1 MADVRPF
8 RAVRYARPSAE
19 VTAPPYDVLDAAQRA
34 ELRARDPH
42 NVVWLTADTEEE
54 VAGRRFRTWL
64 DENVLVRDETPAV
77 WMLEQ
82 DVPGGDG
89 VTATRTGIAASLRTE
104 PYSTGVVLPHEQTHA
119 GTRARRLRLL
129 QAAQAQLEPLFFLYD
144 GPPPLAVPDREPD
157 LDLGGTRLWRLE
169 GDNGIT
175 EAFAG
180 AQVLIADGHH
190 RYETAVRFAEEG
202 GGDRVLAVLVSTDDP
217 GLAILPTHRVF
228 VGRPDIRLD
237 SELFE
242 TAAAAL
248 EALASESYDH
258 AAAVLVRPDATQL
271 VRGEAGELDPELVE
285 RFGREGLEYTPD
297 AAAAIARVAA
307 GGADCAFLLRGTRIE
322 DVFDRARRGVTMP
335 PKSTYFFPKLV
346 SGLLF
351 HPLEP

>member
-1 MADVRPF
+1 VADVRPF

-19 VTAPPYDVLDAAQRA
+19 VTAPPYDVLDASQRA

-42 NVVWLTADTEEE
+42 NVVWLTADTDEE

-64 DENVLVRDETPAV
+64 DENVLVRDKTSAV

-82 DVPGGDG
+82 DVPDGDG
-89 VTATRTGIAASLRTE
+89 VTLTRTGIAASLRAE
-104 PYSTGVVLPHEQTHA
+104 PYSTGVVLPHERTHA
-119 GTRARRLRLL
+119 GTRRRRLRLL
-129 QAAQAQLEPLFFLYD
+129 RAAHAQLEPLFFLYD
-144 GPPPLAVPDREPD
+144 GPPPLDVPDREPD

-169 GDNGIT
+169 GDHGIT
-175 EAFAG
+175 AAFAG
-180 AQVLIADGHH
+180 AQILIADGHH
-190 RYETAVRFAEEG
+190 RYETAVKFAQEG
-202 GGDRVLAVLVSTDDP
+202 GGDRLLAVLVSTDDP

-228 VGRPDIRLD
+228 EGRLDIRL
-237 SELFE
+237 EGEPFE
-242 TAAAAL
+242 TPEAAL
-248 EALASESYDH
+248 EALAAESYDH
-258 AAAVLVRPDATQL
+258 SAAVLVRRDGTRL
-271 VRGEAGELDPELVE
+271 VRGEPGELDPELVE
-285 RFGREGLEYTPD
+285 RFGREGIEYTPD
-297 AAAAIARVAA
+297 AAAAIARVGT